1 MNKVTGFLREV
12 YQELTK
18 VTWLP
23 KDAVI
28 KSTIAVGVVVTIVA
42 IYISL
47 VDLGLSVFV
56 KGMLGGR

>member
-1 MNKVTGFLREV
+1 MNKITGFIREV

-23 KDAVI
+23 KDAVV

-47 VDLGLSVFV
+47 VDLGLSFFV

>member
-23 KDAVI
+23 KDAVV

-47 VDLGLSVFV
+47 VDLGLLFFV
-56 KGMLGGR
+56 QGMLGGR

>member
-1 MNKVTGFLREV
+1 MNKITGFIKEV